1 MNPSPEARSS
11 TQPPPEYSDI
21 RGHRVRHVIR
31 RGTGDAV
38 VLVHGFG
45 SNLDTWALNWGALA
59 TRDRTVAALDLPA
72 HGESSRQ
79 LDSGSLEELTSI
91 VLAYMDTMGIASA
104 HMVGHSMGAA
114 ICLLLADQAAP
125 RVKSLTLLA
134 PAGLGQTINRDFI
147 MGFIAAGNREQVLP
161 LLHLLFANEGF
172 VTPQL
177 VEDTLRYKRLEAVN
191 EALARIAGSRFRGT
205 SSGGQLRDVVG
216 RVPTLII
223 WGAQDAI
230 MPPPDPAAF
239 AGDNVQ
245 FRVLPG
251 FGHMVQVEAAAE
263 VNRLIDAFLG

>member
-1 MNPSPEARSS
+1 MNPNPEARSS

-125 RVKSLTLLA
+125 RVKSLTLLG
-134 PAGLGQTINRDFI
+134 PAGLGQAINRDFI
-147 MGFIAAGNREQVLP
+147 SGFIVAGDREQIVP
-161 LLHLLFANEGF
+161 LLHLLFADEGF
-172 VTPQL
+172 VTARL
-177 VEDTLRYKRLEAVN
+177 VSDTLRYKRLGGVS
-191 EALARIAGSRFRGT
+191 EALAKIAGSRFRGT
-205 SSGGQLRDVVG
+205 ASGGQLRDVVG

-230 MPPPDPAAF
+230 MPAPDAAAF
-239 AGDNVQ
+239 AADNVQ
-245 FRVLPG
+245 FHVLPG
-251 FGHMVQVEAAAE
+251 SGHMVQVEAATE